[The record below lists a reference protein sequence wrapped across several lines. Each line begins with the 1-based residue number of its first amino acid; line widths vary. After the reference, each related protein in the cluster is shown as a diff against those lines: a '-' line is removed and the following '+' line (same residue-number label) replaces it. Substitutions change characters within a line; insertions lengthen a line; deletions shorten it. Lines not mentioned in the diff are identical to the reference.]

1 MDDKPERAGSSRGA
15 PTIKDLARA
24 AGVSIGTASKALNGA
39 GIDGLSA
46 YCMSRMD

>member
-1 MDDKPERAGSSRGA
+1 MDKPERAGSPRGT

-39 GIDGLSA
+39 G
-46 YCMSRMD
+46 RMRQETRAR